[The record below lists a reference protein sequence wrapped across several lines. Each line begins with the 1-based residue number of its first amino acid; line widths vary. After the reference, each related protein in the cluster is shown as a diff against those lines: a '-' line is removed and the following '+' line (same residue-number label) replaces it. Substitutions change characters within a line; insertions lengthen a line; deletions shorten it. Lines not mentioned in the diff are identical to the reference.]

1 MFVDSS
7 SLKEQVIDD
16 VIRSAFYSS
25 GQRCSA
31 LRVVFVQEDIAQE
44 YWEYLNEAMQEIK
57 VGDPQKPCTDIGPI
71 INKTSISKLQDHVA
85 KLKSKGKNSL
95 KQRKNLISN
104 HFL

>member
-1 MFVDSS
+1 M
-7 SLKEQVIDD
+7 L
-16 VIRSAFYSS
+16 
-25 GQRCSA
+25 

-85 KLKSKGKNSL
+85 KLKKQGKEFIGNKG
-95 KQRKNLISN
+95 RILISN